1 MSLLAPFTKKPKL
14 TAAHQHTT
22 QARNSTG
29 GEADSFYNAA
39 YSGYAS
45 VLLDDPIRA
54 EALYSWGFALLHQ
67 AKVKPAGQAM
77 QLLEEAISK
86 FTFCL
91 LINPN
96 YLGAAIDM
104 GVAYMDLARLQAAS
118 PGDALY
124 SLAKNSFDNA
134 NRIQK
139 GSASYNA
146 ACIDALRGDYDNA
159 LQALQYAKERGS
171 LPDVT
176 DILAD
181 ADLDCVKQQAWF
193 TDFVANLEKKPAVE
207 ATPATEA
214 ESALETTEAAQAA
227 EPDAPVSAEQDS
239 SEPAH
244 N

>member
-14 TAAHQHTT
+14 TAAHQHTS

-39 YSGYAS
+39 YSGYAA

-67 AKVKPAGQAM
+67 AKVKEAGQAM

-96 YLGAAIDM
+96 YLGAAMDM
-104 GVAYMDLARLQAAS
+104 GVAYMDLARLQAVA
-118 PGDALY
+118 PGDGLY
-124 SLAKNSFDNA
+124 SLAKSSFDNA

-146 ACIDALRGDYDNA
+146 ACIDALRGDYDSA

-171 LPDVT
+171 LPDVA
-176 DILAD
+176 DILGD
-181 ADLDCVKQQAWF
+181 VDLDCVKQQAWF
-193 TDFVANLEKKPAVE
+193 VDFVASLEK
-207 ATPATEA
+207 TPAA
-214 ESALETTEAAQAA
+214 EAAQADISTESSETA
-227 EPDAPVSAEQDS
+227 ITNEPDAPVNAGQDS
-239 SEPAH
+239 SEDAH
-244 N
+244 G

>member
-14 TAAHQHTT
+14 TAAHQHTA

-39 YSGYAS
+39 YSGYAA

-67 AKVKPAGQAM
+67 AKVKPAEQAIT
-77 QLLEEAISK
+77 LLEEAISK
-86 FTFCL
+86 FSFCL

-104 GVAYMDLARLQAAS
+104 GVAYMDLARLQTAS
-118 PGDALY
+118 PSDGLY
-124 SLAKNSFDNA
+124 SLAKSSFENA

-146 ACIDALRGDYDNA
+146 ACIDALRGDYDSA

-171 LPDVT
+171 LPDIA
-176 DILAD
+176 DILED

-193 TDFVANLEKKPAVE
+193 TDFVAGLEKKPA
-207 ATPATEA
+207 A
-214 ESALETTEAAQAA
+214 EAAQATDP
-227 EPDAPVSAEQDS
+227 EPTAPEATEATPTEPTENAEQTT
-239 SEPAH
+239 SEPAQ